1 MKKDGKLTL
10 AERAQA
16 IIDNSGLYTK
26 YEVLKLMKDW
36 KKDYHKN
43 LLSNVKAPHKTKI

>member
-1 MKKDGKLTL
+1 MKEDGKLTL

-16 IIDNSGLYTK
+16 IIDNSSLYSK

-43 LLSNVKAPHKTKI
+43 LLSNVKTQYKTKI